1 MHRRTLLIAAG
12 AAALGGCDAP
22 TPSPGATTPRPAG
35 TGSPSGPRPGSPSA
49 TPASP
54 APRALPAEVDS
65 GPREVPAVALTF
77 HGQGEP
83 GVVGGL
89 LDALA
94 AERVHVTV
102 LAVGVWLRQQ
112 PALAR
117 RVLDDG
123 HELGNHTLNHAAI
136 ANMSE
141 AQAYTEIDGCATALR
156 DVSGSIGRWFRPSQT
171 QRSTARIRAQAAR
184 AGYPTCLSY
193 DIDSLDFTDP
203 GADAVVRTT
212 LQGVRNGSIVS
223 LHFGHPGTVAAIP
236 KLLAGLRERGLRP
249 VTASELFA

>member
-1 MHRRTLLIAAG
+1 MHRRTLLMAAG

-22 TPSPGATTPRPAG
+22 APSPGVTSPHPAQA
-35 TGSPSGPRPGSPSA
+35 GSGSRPGSPSA

-65 GPREVPAVALTF
+65 GPRDVPAVALTF

-117 RVLDDG
+117 RVLADG

-136 ANMSE
+136 ASMSE
-141 AQAYTEIDGCATALR
+141 AQAYAEIDGCAAELR

-171 QRSTARIRAQAAR
+171 QHSTARIRAQAAR

-193 DIDSLDFTDP
+193 DIDSLDYTDP

-223 LHFGHPGTVAAIP
+223 LHFGHAGTVTAIP